1 MVDLPVLMDMDDFIS
16 KHVLQGGVARL
27 VQGIGGRYISLIC
40 VPNTQLMKN
49 WMKYSAVKNNVF
61 MLKTL

>member
-1 MVDLPVLMDMDDFIS
+1 M
-16 KHVLQGGVARL
+16 ARL